1 MPRRSE
7 LCFHSLSDLYFL
19 KAMARLPMFFTCA
32 NDYADLLGEVS
43 LIGSGSYILTRLR
56 RDNEEVKIER
66 RERERFL
73 ND

>member
-43 LIGSGSYILTRLR
+43 LMVWFIHSHTPEKR
-56 RDNEEVKIER
+56 
-66 RERERFL
+66 
-73 ND
+73 